1 MRNTR
6 HILTCFLFLASAAG
20 YRCGGSAE
28 PNGTKAA
35 AAAPAVLEVQAAPA
49 QVGEWAVTVPMSGSL
64 HSRSIVEVRPE
75 VGGRLLS
82 ARFEEGDFVR
92 KGELLAEID
101 PANYRLAVEQAKAQ
115 LGVAQAGLG
124 RTQIQV
130 EHAQREKERADNL
143 LRTGGITGK
152 DQEAA
157 VTGVRDAE
165 AQVRL
170 SEAQV
175 EQARAALAI
184 AEKALKDCTIIA
196 GASGLVQKRY
206 VDPGSLLSA
215 GAPLY
220 TLVDNSQLELEC
232 LVPSYRLAEV
242 RTGQQVEFT
251 TPSFGDRIFQ
261 GTITAV
267 NPMVESDNRS
277 VKVSARTSNSEGELR
292 SGMYARGSIVIRKQQ
307 NALVVPRPALLVESE
322 ESSAG
327 SVYVVENNQAS
338 RRQVRIGGIQEDRV
352 WIREGLEPGVV
363 VIVEV
368 GPELKD
374 GSQVRLQSSAP
385 EKGR

>member
-6 HILTCFLFLASAAG
+6 RILTCFLLLAAAAS
-20 YRCGGSAE
+20 YSCGGSVA

-35 AAAPAVLEVQAAPA
+35 AADPVILEVKAAPVRA
-49 QVGEWAVTVPMSGSL
+49 GEWTVTVPISGSL
-64 HSRSIVEVRPE
+64 HSRSIVEVKPE

-92 KGELLAEID
+92 TGELLAEID
-101 PANYRLAVEQAKAQ
+101 PANYRLAVEQARAI

-124 RTQIQV
+124 RAQIQV
-130 EHAQREKERADNL
+130 EHARREKERADNL
-143 LRTGGITGK
+143 LRSGGITGK

-157 VTGVRDAE
+157 VTGVRDSE

-170 SEAQV
+170 AEAQV

-184 AEKALKDCTIIA
+184 AEKALKDCRIIA

-206 VDPGSLLSA
+206 YDPGSLLSA

-220 TLVDNSQLELEC
+220 MLVDNSQLELEC

-251 TPSFGDRIFQ
+251 TPSFGDRNFEGAIM
-261 GTITAV
+261 AV

-277 VKVSARTSNSEGELR
+277 VRISARIANPKGELR
-292 SGMYARGSIVIRKQQ
+292 SGMYARGSIVIRKEAK
-307 NALVVPRPALLVESE
+307 ALVVPRPALLVESE
-322 ESSAG
+322 ESTAG
-327 SVYVVENNQAS
+327 SVYVVDKNLAS

-352 WIREGLEPGVV
+352 WIREGLNSGDA

-374 GSQVRLQSSAP
+374 GSQVRYQSNAP
-385 EKGR
+385 VQGR